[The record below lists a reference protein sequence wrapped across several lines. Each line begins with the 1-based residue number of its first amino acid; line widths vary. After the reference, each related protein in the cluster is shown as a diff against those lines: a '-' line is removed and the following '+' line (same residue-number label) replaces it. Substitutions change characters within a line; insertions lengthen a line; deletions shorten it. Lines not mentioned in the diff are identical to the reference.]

1 MGFVLLLFSFIM
13 YYLIE
18 RYNNI
23 DCYSN
28 IILDILVQILH
39 IITVSFILYSF
50 FVLHIGLVIKIL
62 GILLSVNNLSI
73 ALSYLVITIK
83 YRDKLDYN
91 NNTNNDKESNNVN
104 KDNETRNDEKEE
116 Q

>member
-18 RYNNI
+18 RYNNM

-39 IITVSFILYSF
+39 IVTVAFILYVF
-50 FVLHIGLVIKIL
+50 FVSHIGLVLKIL
-62 GILLSVNNLSI
+62 GILLSVNNLII

-83 YRDKLDYN
+83 YRDNLGYN
-91 NNTNNDKESNNVN
+91 NNTNNDKENKDTETSNN
-104 KDNETRNDEKEE
+104 EKEE
-116 Q
+116 R